1 MISVPPLNSAPKAVC
16 FDLDGTLLDSLDDL
30 ADSMNAALREFGHPE
45 HPTNAYRYFLGDGA
59 RVLVTRT
66 LPEAHRDPE
75 TVETVFQ
82 CYQAIYRKSWH
93 NKTRPYSGIP
103 ELLDALQARDL
114 PLTVLSN
121 KPHASTVVCVEE
133 ILKDWGFKVILGQRD
148 SVPHKPD
155 PAGVFEIAEKL
166 QLAPGDFLYLGDTAI
181 DMQTATAAGCVTVG
195 VLWGFREADELR
207 EHGAQ
212 HLIATPLDLLK
223 LLPPVRV

>member
-1 MISVPPLNSAPKAVC
+1 
-16 FDLDGTLLDSLDDL
+16 
-30 ADSMNAALREFGHPE
+30 
-45 HPTNAYRYFLGDGA
+45 
-59 RVLVTRT
+59 
-66 LPEAHRDPE
+66 
-75 TVETVFQ
+75 
-82 CYQAIYRKSWH
+82 
-93 NKTRPYSGIP
+93 
-103 ELLDALQARDL
+103 
-114 PLTVLSN
+114 
-121 KPHASTVVCVEE
+121 VCVEE

-148 SVPHKPD
+148 SVPRKPD